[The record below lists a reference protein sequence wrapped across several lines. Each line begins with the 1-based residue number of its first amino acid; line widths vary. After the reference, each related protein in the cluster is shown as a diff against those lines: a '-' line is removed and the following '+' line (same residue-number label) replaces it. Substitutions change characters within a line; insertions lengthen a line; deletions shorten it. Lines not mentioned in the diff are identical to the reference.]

1 MSPLWSRRLPPA
13 AGHEDDTLPEVQF
26 HGLDVGSV
34 GPSGLYEVTTTAGVW
49 VRLHDMS
56 FLGLAYFCE
65 PPVLTMAFRYED
77 PEWTPDSAVETP
89 LAVFTFEGVHVH
101 SWTDEEPTPD
111 TPPGVLGQV
120 SLFDYFRPTG
130 TFHLST
136 YVVDFVFTATS
147 VDLRLDRRDAV
158 WAS

>member
-1 MSPLWSRRLPPA
+1 
-13 AGHEDDTLPEVQF
+13 
-26 HGLDVGSV
+26 
-34 GPSGLYEVTTTAGVW
+34 
-49 VRLHDMS
+49 
-56 FLGLAYFCE
+56 
-65 PPVLTMAFRYED
+65 MAFRYED
-77 PEWTPDSAVETP
+77 PEWTPDSAAETP
-89 LAVFTFEGVHVH
+89 LSVFTFEGLHVH
-101 SWTDEEPTPD
+101 SWTGEEPTPD

-136 YVVDFVFTATS
+136 YVVDLVFTATS